1 MRSLIREP
9 EFLSHQNGT
18 QVRVFS
24 ILCRDQSLGTARVSP
39 PSAPVRQALH
49 RGGRLGGGA
58 LHPRGPQGGR
68 AGATGGGQRSPA
80 LSTDSSMPAP
90 PPLLLQEIAEA
101 AWFAIDTLPIARG
114 EKGANRFWQ
123 LKDFLPR
130 LRQWVAQV
138 RVGAS
143 AGSSPAGKQKK
154 RGKKAQA
161 QQLRQVEPLAAPRD
175 EPDTAG
181 IPQYDRGHTP
191 AGRKSQQAGAGL
203 LGSAALAPAGGGAM
217 FDVEGEDLLLS
228 SALEDSAATT
238 LRGGRAAMAA
248 ALADPS
254 KRW

>member
-1 MRSLIREP
+1 MLAL
-9 EFLSHQNGT
+9 LS
-18 QVRVFS
+18 
-24 ILCRDQSLGTARVSP
+24 
-39 PSAPVRQALH
+39 
-49 RGGRLGGGA
+49 
-58 LHPRGPQGGR
+58 
-68 AGATGGGQRSPA
+68 
-80 LSTDSSMPAP
+80 
-90 PPLLLQEIAEA
+90 PLPLQEIAEA
-101 AWFAIDTLPIARG
+101 AWFAIDTLPVARG

-154 RGKKAQA
+154 RSKKAQA
-161 QQLRQVEPLAAPRD
+161 KQQQRLVEGLAAPLD

-181 IPQYDRGHTP
+181 SGADGAPPQYDQGYTHT
-191 AGRKSQQAGAGL
+191 GRKSQQAGAAFI
-203 LGSAALAPAGGGAM
+203 GSAALAPAGGGAV